1 MANVLN
7 ANDIL
12 IGTGKLY
19 IDGQDVGQIDG
30 EINFTHAKTFY
41 EKKSGFPAT
50 TVVSVLTEEALN
62 SEFNLLEANLA
73 RLRSMMSEYSAVTVT
88 PGVSDSTEE
97 KELQF
102 SADKHTKL
110 QYGDLV
116 TLSLVSTAGTETAVT
131 GEVVAGDTGT
141 SFTLAHKPKSV
152 SAVCDDGMLLTEG
165 AAGYTVAL
173 GTGVITL
180 VAEATAGEVT
190 ADYVTEDD
198 VTLVL
203 NTDFY
208 ADMLAGTFYRAS
220 TSIYEPTSV
229 DATYTYKNA
238 ASSGFGIGGASS
250 SSSDFVV
257 EFVHKRRDGK
267 YRVIKLWKCQ
277 ISGDFTMSFQEQAES
292 PVAITI
298 TALAD
303 STKAAGQQF
312 GTVVDATSAPYGG
325 W

>member
-73 RLRSMMSEYSAVTVT
+73 RLRSMMSEYSSITTSAAESDAITETVQ
-88 PGVSDSTEE
+88 VW
-97 KELQF
+97 
-102 SADKHTKL
+102 ADAHTKL
-110 QYGDLV
+110 AHGNITTLTSVKDTTTPVAVDLV
-116 TLSLVSTAGTETAVT
+116 EGTDYYIDRLTGNVYRKSTSTAI
-131 GEVVAGDTGT
+131 
-141 SFTLAHKPKSV
+141 
-152 SAVCDDGMLLTEG
+152 DDGDEI
-165 AAGYTVAL
+165 V
-173 GTGVITL
+173 
-180 VAEATAGEVT
+180 VT
-190 ADYVTEDD
+190 YKY
-198 VTLVL
+198 
-203 NTDFY
+203 TDF
-208 ADMLAGTFYRAS
+208 
-220 TSIYEPTSV
+220 
-229 DATYTYKNA
+229 A
-238 ASSGFGIGGASS
+238 ASGFGMGGASS
-250 SSSDFVV
+250 TSDDFLV
-257 EFVHKRRDGK
+257 EFVHKRRDSK
-267 YRVIKLWKCQ
+267 YRIVRLWKCQ